1 MTKFFLIDDDDA
13 VIQILK
19 IIIRDKNL
27 GTVCGS
33 SESAAAALELLPGA
47 GPDIVIVDLLMP
59 DMDGISFVGRAKPL
73 MPDTLFVM
81 LSQVSSKDMIS
92 KAYDAG
98 IEFFIQKPVNGVE
111 VNNVLERVIR
121 VQKLER
127 TMSSVQSLFSEGGGV
142 AGDAV
147 NMDSTK
153 GEPVF
158 AGAAQAT
165 LMPENNAGTST
176 SEYRSRVCRIFQSL
190 GISGERGCDE
200 LTEVV
205 CYFCQHRDELSEA
218 RLSDICSKFSDSPK
232 SMEQRLR
239 RTAASGLSNVASI
252 GLDDYGNETFER
264 YAASLFKFEQVR
276 REMDYLK
283 GNSAQH
289 GNVQIK
295 KFIIALVNECME

>member
-33 SESAAAALELLPGA
+33 SESAAAALELLPAA

-59 DMDGISFVGRAKPL
+59 DMDGITFVGRAKPI

-142 AGDAV
+142 AGGTPV
-147 NMDSTK
+147 QDSPASVSDTQTA
-153 GEPVF
+153 P
-158 AGAAQAT
+158 AA
-165 LMPENNAGTST
+165 N
-176 SEYRSRVCRIFQSL
+176 SEYRTRLCRVFQSL
-190 GISGERGCDE
+190 GISGERGSDE

>member
-59 DMDGISFVGRAKPL
+59 DMDGITFVGRAKPL
-73 MPDTLFVM
+73 MADTLFIM

-98 IEFFIQKPVNGVE
+98 IDFFIQKPINGVE

-127 TMSSVQSLFSEGGGV
+127 TMSSVQSLFSEGGG
-142 AGDAV
+142 AV
-147 NMDSTK
+147 
-153 GEPVF
+153 GG
-158 AGAAQAT
+158 GAANFPLGIPTTADLHADSAPDRSDAT
-165 LMPENNAGTST
+165 ESF
-176 SEYRSRVCRIFQSL
+176 RSKLRSIFQSL
-190 GISGERGCDE
+190 GISGERGSDE

-205 CYFCQHRDELSEA
+205 CYFCQHRDELSDA
-218 RLSDICSKFSDSPK
+218 KLSDICSKFSDSPK

-295 KFIIALVNECME
+295 KFIIALVNECMD

>member
-27 GTVCGS
+27 GVVCGS

-59 DMDGISFVGRAKPL
+59 DMDGITFVGRAKPL
-73 MPDTLFVM
+73 MTDTLFVM

-127 TMSSVQSLFSEGGGV
+127 TMSSVQSLFSEGGGGRAETGACGTENFASGISTTADLHV
-142 AGDAV
+142 
-147 NMDSTK
+147 DSA
-153 GEPVF
+153 PDRSD
-158 AGAAQAT
+158 
-165 LMPENNAGTST
+165 GT
-176 SEYRSRVCRIFQSL
+176 EGFRSKLRSIFQSL

-218 RLSDICSKFSDSPK
+218 RLSDICSEFSDSPK

-295 KFIIALVNECME
+295 KFIIALVNECMD

>member
-59 DMDGISFVGRAKPL
+59 DMDGITFVGRAKPI

-81 LSQVSSKDMIS
+81 LSQVSSKNMIS

-127 TMSSVQSLFSEGGGV
+127 TMSSVQSLFSEGGGDGG
-142 AGDAV
+142 AAV
-147 NMDSTK
+147 GTPVRDSTAS
-153 GEPVF
+153 ELDTQTAP
-158 AGAAQAT
+158 AA
-165 LMPENNAGTST
+165 T
-176 SEYRSRVCRIFQSL
+176 SEYRARLCRVFQSL
-190 GISGERGCDE
+190 GISGERGSDE

-205 CYFCQHRDELSEA
+205 CYFCQHRDELSDA
-218 RLSDICSKFSDSPK
+218 KLSDICSKFSDSPK

-295 KFIIALVNECME
+295 KFIIALVNECMD